1 MAPERWKRLGAFAVI
16 YFVWGS
22 TFLAIR
28 VGVREAPPFLF
39 AAMRFSLAGAA
50 LLGWAVARREPMPRR
65 REWGSATALA
75 FLIFV
80 LDYGS
85 LFWAEQ
91 RVPSGVAAVMMAT
104 IPVFMA
110 LSEIAL
116 LRTQRMTWRLAAALA
131 VGVLGVAVLIVR
143 SWDLGGAAVDPVG
156 SAALI
161 VASAS
166 WSLSSALT
174 RRLALPASK
183 VVSSGSQMLAGG
195 ALLIV
200 VAAVAGEFRGFDPG
214 TVPARAWVALA
225 YLTGAGSI
233 LGFTAYLWLLHRESP
248 TRVGTYAYVNPV
260 VAVLVGYFFGG
271 EELGLRTV
279 IGAPLVLVSVIAIMT
294 RPAR

>member
-1 MAPERWKRLGAFAVI
+1 
-16 YFVWGS
+16 
-22 TFLAIR
+22 
-28 VGVREAPPFLF
+28 
-39 AAMRFSLAGAA
+39 
-50 LLGWAVARREPMPRR
+50 
-65 REWGSATALA
+65 
-75 FLIFV
+75 
-80 LDYGS
+80 
-85 LFWAEQ
+85 
-91 RVPSGVAAVMMAT
+91 
-104 IPVFMA
+104 
-110 LSEIAL
+110 
-116 LRTQRMTWRLAAALA
+116 
-131 VGVLGVAVLIVR
+131 VGVLGVAVLMVR

-214 TVPARAWVALA
+214 AVPARAWVALA

-271 EELGLRTV
+271 EALGLRTV
-279 IGAPLVLVSVIAIMT
+279 IGASLVLVSVIAIMT